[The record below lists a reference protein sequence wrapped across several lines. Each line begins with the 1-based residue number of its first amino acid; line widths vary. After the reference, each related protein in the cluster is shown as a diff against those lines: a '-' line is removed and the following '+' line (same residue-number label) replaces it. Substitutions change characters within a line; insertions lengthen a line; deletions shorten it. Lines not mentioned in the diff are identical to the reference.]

1 MIPDFPNSDT
11 PSLTFELETRQITGR
26 RKIAE
31 LLIKQRGRIVGVVR
45 PDHGRPFD
53 RIAQARRWAFEVT
66 EELKECR
73 LYVVEI
79 TADNIARGEPHSCRQ
94 CAVSQALWTTQKA
107 HGISPNEWDFQAD
120 TYGAWRD
127 PEGLVLE
134 NKYSRDR
141 WHLPADELPLIV
153 THYRRA
159 RKDQWWADSMVDWTM
174 QFDEAH
180 DDHELTRSE
189 LKKKNGYT
197 RPTPFPSP
205 AVFVLNADHF
215 EPLEQ

>member
-1 MIPDFPNSDT
+1 MIPDFPTSDT
-11 PSLTFELETRQITGR
+11 PTLSFELEARQISGR
-26 RKIAE
+26 HKLAE
-31 LLIKQRGRIVGVVR
+31 IHIKQGPRVVGVIR
-45 PDHGRPFD
+45 NRDPFA
-53 RIAQARRWAFEVT
+53 RIADARAWAAQET
-66 EELKECR
+66 AILKECR

-79 TADNIARGEPHSCRQ
+79 TAENIARGEPHSCRQ

-107 HGISPNEWDFQAD
+107 HGISPNEWDFQTD

-159 RKDQWWADSMVDWTM
+159 RKAQWWAESMVDWTM

-189 LKKKNGYT
+189 LKKKNGET

-205 AVFVLNADHF
+205 AVFVLNADEF
-215 EPLEQ
+215 EHLGPQ